1 MATHSSVL
9 AWRIPGTGE
18 PGGLPSMGLSRVG
31 HEWSDLAAAA
41 AETNEILLFYW
52 WIILY
57 FFVVVT
63 HWLAE
68 RQGKKAGRQIW
79 RNETAS
85 ILILI
90 LNPLNFDI
98 SIQRTLQKE
107 CVAGIR
113 PYLSINSTL
122 ISLVVT
128 EKPFDFGKIFKFLP
142 VFHQSLHN
150 NTKYKSHGSV
160 NWSRIWDCPGVSVV
174 KNLPANAGDTGLILG
189 LGRLHMLY
197 SN

>member
-1 MATHSSVL
+1 M
-9 AWRIPGTGE
+9 
-18 PGGLPSMGLSRVG
+18 
-31 HEWSDLAAAA
+31 
-41 AETNEILLFYW
+41 
-52 WIILY
+52 
-57 FFVVVT
+57 VVT
-63 HWLAE
+63 WWLAE

-107 CVAGIR
+107 CVAGIT

-122 ISLVVT
+122 ISLMVT
-128 EKPFDFGKIFKFLP
+128 EKPFDFEKIFKFLS

-150 NTKYKSHGSV
+150 NTKYKSHGSINLGFGTALV
-160 NWSRIWDCPGVSVV
+160 FQWLRICLPMQGTQVWSLVWEDSTCCRTTKPLRHNYLAHVQQLL
-174 KNLPANAGDTGLILG
+174 KPAHPRAHALQE
-189 LGRLHMLY
+189 
-197 SN
+197 